1 MAGSELLLGVV
12 AGAAI
17 ASVFWT
23 WHCRRLRE
31 EFDRERE
38 RELRIARRSRLASG
52 AVRKS
57 DAPAREVVLDRPE
70 GNSPAAAS
78 RRLTVLVVEPDA
90 DSRRQLV
97 TRLSDCGHR
106 VVPTGEVEQALEM
119 ARRLRFDLV
128 LAAAGFPGADWIG
141 IWERFRSLAPNVALL
156 ASVEGADR
164 MPAPPEVNVP
174 ILLKPVDPGELDR
187 LLSRAASRQNG
198 AARRA

>member
-1 MAGSELLLGVV
+1 MAGSELLLGLVG
-12 AGAAI
+12 GAAI
-17 ASVFWT
+17 ASIFWS

-38 RELRIARRSRLASG
+38 RQLRVARRSRLASAG
-52 AVRKS
+52 VRKR

-70 GNSPAAAS
+70 GDSPAAAS

-97 TRLSDCGHR
+97 ARLSDRGHR

-128 LAAAGFPGADWIG
+128 LVAAAFPGADWIAV
-141 IWERFRSLAPNVALL
+141 WERFRSVAPNVALL
-156 ASVEGADR
+156 ASVEGGAR
-164 MPAPPEVNVP
+164 MASPPTVNVP
-174 ILLKPVDPGELDR
+174 ILFKPVDPNELDR